1 MRGGCTSENKIY
13 IKPLI
18 KKQKERTM
26 EMKKLLSLLLAS
38 AVLLGLCSCGSTDA
52 ENPNNT
58 SKMKN

>member
-1 MRGGCTSENKIY
+1 
-13 IKPLI
+13 
-18 KKQKERTM
+18 M